1 MSRIAGPAVLAL
13 LLAGCASKPPAEPK
27 KVEPP
32 KPVTG
37 LTGVFRMY
45 QMARTWAPDAIPL
58 KAQSVNIPDPKSEDG
73 KAGVWVA
80 TFVSESRGKQRNFS
94 WSAVEGEGFHK
105 DVFAQQ
111 EQAWAGPTRASK
123 PFRIEALKTDTDKA
137 WEVAVSKSAEYM
149 KKNPDLPVF
158 FVAEWTD
165 RYANPTWRIVWGES
179 ISKSSYSI
187 YVDTTNGVY
196 VSTGR

>member
-1 MSRIAGPAVLAL
+1 MPKIAGSPLFAL

-45 QMARTWAPDAIPL
+45 QMARTWAPDAMPL
-58 KAQSVNIPDPKSEDG
+58 RAQSVNIPDPKSEGG

-94 WSAVEGEGFHK
+94 WSAVEGEGYHK

-111 EQAWAGPTRASK
+111 EQAWAGPTRAAR

-137 WEVAVSKSAEYM
+137 WDVAVSKSADYM
-149 KKNPDLPVF
+149 KKNPDMPVF

-165 RYANPTWRIVWGES
+165 RYPNPTWRVVWGES

-187 YVDTTNGVY
+187 YVDTTSGQY
-196 VSTGR
+196 VATGR